1 MSLASVHDLRRIAD
15 AVAHLRERAVTDVV
29 LRSDCRQLRV
39 VLDDGQTLLLSV
51 VADEQGRPRL
61 DADLLRL
68 PEDAASGQLEVRFD
82 ASGD

>member
-1 MSLASVHDLRRIAD
+1 VSLASVHDLRRIAD

-29 LRSDCRQLRV
+29 LRSDCRQLRM

-68 PEDAASGQLEVRFD
+68 PEDVTGQLEVHFD
-82 ASGD
+82 ADGD

>member
-15 AVAHLRERAVTDVV
+15 AVAHLRERAVMDVV

-51 VADEQGRPRL
+51 VTDEQGHPRL

-68 PEDAASGQLEVRFD
+68 PEDATTGQLEVHFD
-82 ASGD
+82 TGGD

>member
-1 MSLASVHDLRRIAD
+1 VSLASVHDLRRIAD

-51 VADEQGRPRL
+51 VTDEQGRPRL

-68 PEDAASGQLEVRFD
+68 PEDVTGQLEVHFD
-82 ASGD
+82 ADGD